1 MVDVADLDPP
11 VIVNVMVSNLFS
23 KSWMTVQNL
32 QNWVKPIYLDMDIFF
47 TRSVL
52 NLTGK
57 SLKFWAILEIQKFW
71 VWNDKPQV

>member
-23 KSWMTVQNL
+23 KSWMTIQNL
-32 QNWVKPIYLDMDIFF
+32 QNWVKPIHLDMDIFF

>member
-23 KSWMTVQNL
+23 KSWMTIQNL

>member
-23 KSWMTVQNL
+23 KSWMTIQNL
-32 QNWVKPIYLDMDIFF
+32 QNWVKPIYLDMDTFF